1 MTKIFKKVNKNLL
14 VDVDYESFSENSL
27 KGYEV
32 TSLEKRTMTIQLNF

>member
-27 KGYEV
+27 KSYKV